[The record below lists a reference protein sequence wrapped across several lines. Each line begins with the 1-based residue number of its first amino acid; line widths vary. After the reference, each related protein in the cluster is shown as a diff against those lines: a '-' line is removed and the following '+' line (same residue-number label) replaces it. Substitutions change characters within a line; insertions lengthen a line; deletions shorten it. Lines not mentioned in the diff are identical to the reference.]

1 MIPVKICG
9 ITNLNDALN
18 CIRCGAAALGFIF
31 APSKRQVTPETV
43 ARITRELSP
52 FVTKI
57 GVFVDEDP
65 YVIKQLMK
73 DCRLDLAQLHGSESP
88 DVAEQLEGRVIKAF
102 RAGLDQPDLI
112 WKDSPVRAILID
124 TYSPDTV
131 GGTGKTFDW
140 RIFETFRILKLP
152 QILAGGLNESNIEA
166 AIKTARP
173 DLIDVSSG
181 VEYSPGLKDEQKV
194 ASFMEKVKNIGA

>member
-18 CIRCGAAALGFIF
+18 CIRYGAAALGFIF

-124 TYSPDTV
+124 TYSPDTA

-140 RIFETFRILKLP
+140 RIFETFRTLKLP